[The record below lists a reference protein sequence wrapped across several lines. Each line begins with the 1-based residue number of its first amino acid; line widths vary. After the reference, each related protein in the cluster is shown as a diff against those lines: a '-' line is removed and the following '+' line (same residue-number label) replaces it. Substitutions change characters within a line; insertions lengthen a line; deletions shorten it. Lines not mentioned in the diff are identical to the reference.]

1 MKAIPEAGMPRLL
14 FFVQHR
20 LVQLQWTRKSL
31 AAAGGPNPSTLRK
44 AHREDRELA
53 ERTLARLD
61 RALGWQPGSAQRVL
75 DGGSPAV
82 RISEQVETVTS
93 NIDAAL
99 RDEEEAGVRH
109 TAAELRDFL
118 MTVAQQL
125 DGFYTRAAQV
135 PGEVADVG
143 AC

>member
-1 MKAIPEAGMPRLL
+1 MGRLL
-14 FFVQHR
+14 FYVQHR
-20 LVQLQWTRKSL
+20 LVQLQWTRETL

-44 AHREDRELA
+44 AHRERRELSG
-53 ERTLARLD
+53 RTLARLD

-75 DGGSPAV
+75 DGGSPTV
-82 RISEQVETVTS
+82 RIFEQVETAAAG
-93 NIDAAL
+93 IDEAL
-99 RDEEEAGVRH
+99 KDDEQAGVRH

-125 DGFYTRAAQV
+125 DDFYTRAAQV

>member
-1 MKAIPEAGMPRLL
+1 MARLL
-14 FFVQHR
+14 FFIQHR
-20 LVQLQWTRKSL
+20 LVQLQWTRNTL
-31 AAAGGPNPSTLRK
+31 AAAGGPSPSTLRK

-61 RALGWQPGSAQRVL
+61 CALGWQPGSARRVME
-75 DGGSPAV
+75 GGSPSV
-82 RISEQVETVTS
+82 RISEQVETAAS

-99 RDEEEAGVRH
+99 KGGEDSGVRH

-125 DGFYTRAAQV
+125 DRFYTGPARAS
-135 PGEVADVG
+135 GEVADVS